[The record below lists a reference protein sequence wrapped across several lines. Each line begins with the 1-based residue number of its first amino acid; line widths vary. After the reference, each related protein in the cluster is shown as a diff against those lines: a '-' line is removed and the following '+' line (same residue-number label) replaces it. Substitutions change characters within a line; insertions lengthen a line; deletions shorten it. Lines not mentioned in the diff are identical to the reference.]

1 MVEPKRLVNFVIKLI
16 TTITLHNISYQ
27 HTLSIRMKIFFY
39 IIIMVNITL
48 CNYKVYILQPRSLT
62 DKIDPN
68 DLNSIHLL
76 FKDAFKEYSDWN
88 ILENKNDKTCDNM
101 DCAKLI
107 SFDVGSNKIVFGN
120 ILTLG
125 TKIIFSATIMD
136 TDGSNVFKNTIT
148 SLSILDMENAVKK
161 LAKSLIN
168 RKTLDESTDVDN
180 ITAEE
185 TLEPERRKS
194 LAKIGGFLGYTYPI
208 DNSYDYG
215 FIQPKR
221 LFTFGGTSLWEYKN
235 NYMLGGDISLSIA
248 SDVTDFGAE
257 FEIFR
262 LINRND
268 FTPFFGGGLGIHTI
282 SWSDSTIFNGNEN
295 NFNQDGLTLNLQAG
309 VILFRTYDVNLLI
322 RCQYHYIFND
332 YNNRSIGINAMIIK
346 KLEPSTRIIHQRSY
360 LEIFL
365 DVFLGK

>member
-1 MVEPKRLVNFVIKLI
+1 MINLTFCD
-16 TTITLHNISYQ
+16 H
-27 HTLSIRMKIFFY
+27 
-39 IIIMVNITL
+39 
-48 CNYKVYILQPRSLT
+48 KVYILQPRLLT

-68 DLNSIHLL
+68 DLISIHLL
-76 FKDAFKEYSDWN
+76 FKDAFREYSNWN
-88 ILENKNDKTCDNM
+88 ILENNNKDDICDNKG
-101 DCAKLI
+101 CAKLI
-107 SFDVGSNKIVFGN
+107 SFNAGSNKIVFGN

-125 TKIIFSATIMD
+125 TKIIFNATIMD
-136 TDGSNVFKNTIT
+136 TDGSNSFNNTIT
-148 SLSILDMENAVKK
+148 ALSIIDMENAIKK

-168 RKTLDESTDVDN
+168 RETLEESTDIDN
-180 ITAEE
+180 ITTEE
-185 TLEPERRKS
+185 TQVPERRKS

-208 DNSYDYG
+208 NKSYNYG
-215 FIQPKR
+215 SIKPKR

-235 NYMLGGDISLSIA
+235 NYMLGGDITLSFA

-282 SWSDSTIFNGNEN
+282 SWSDSTLFNNNEN

-309 VILFRTYDVNLLI
+309 IILFRTYDVNLLI
-322 RCQYHYIFND
+322 RCQYHHIFND
-332 YNNRSIGINAMIIK
+332 YNNKNIGLNAMIIK
-346 KLEPSTRIIHQRSY
+346 KINPATRIIHQRSY

-365 DVFLGK
+365 DIFLKR